1 MTNVEST
8 RAERRI
14 ATRYPIR
21 GQARLFWPGGDSALV
36 DLADMSASGC
46 SIVARSVLPTA
57 GTRVFLSLDIGGLPN
72 VRLPAVAVRSDSN
85 ATARGTGGA
94 VRFVLPHSSAG
105 GLDRLLAQH
114 SRMSRAPFR
123 VLLIDSQVR
132 TRERIAQA
140 LQLAGAEVTSV
151 STANDAML
159 RLRSENIAM
168 VLARGDLEGL
178 SALGA
183 LGRVSPETF
192 RVVFGRGS
200 ARDEA
205 LRLRLAQASA
215 DDPCSAKCL
224 GALLQDRLAAAISS
238 ADR

>member
-8 RAERRI
+8 RAERRT

-21 GQARLFWPGGDSALV
+21 GRARLFWPGGDNTLV
-36 DLADMSASGC
+36 DLADMSSGGC
-46 SIVARSVLPTA
+46 SITGRCALPTQ

-72 VRLPAVAVRSDSN
+72 VRLPAIAVRCDPPVS
-85 ATARGTGGA
+85 AEGRGGA
-94 VRFVLPHSSAG
+94 VRFELPQSSVS

-114 SRMSRAPFR
+114 THVNRAPFR
-123 VLLIDSQVR
+123 VLLIDSQTR
-132 TRERIAQA
+132 TRDRIAAA
-140 LQLAGAEVTSV
+140 LQAAGAEVTSV
-151 STANDAML
+151 STANDAMV
-159 RLRSENIAM
+159 RLRAENIAM

-183 LGRVSPETF
+183 LSRVSPNTF

-224 GALLQDRLAAAISS
+224 GALLQDRLSS
-238 ADR
+238 SPLTR

>member
-8 RAERRI
+8 RAERRT

-21 GQARLFWPGGDSALV
+21 GQARLFWPGGDNAV
-36 DLADMSASGC
+36 VELADMSASGC
-46 SIVARSVLPTA
+46 SLVARGVLPNA

-72 VRLPAVAVRSDSN
+72 VRLPAIAVRRDPN
-85 ATARGTGGA
+85 GDPRGMGGA
-94 VRFVLPHSSAG
+94 VRFELPASSVG

-114 SRMSRAPFR
+114 IHVNRAPFR
-123 VLLIDSQVR
+123 VLLIDSQAR

-140 LQLAGAEVTSV
+140 LALAGAEVTSV

-159 RLRSENIAM
+159 RLRAENIAM

-224 GALLQDRLAAAISS
+224 GALLQGRRLASS
-238 ADR
+238 RV